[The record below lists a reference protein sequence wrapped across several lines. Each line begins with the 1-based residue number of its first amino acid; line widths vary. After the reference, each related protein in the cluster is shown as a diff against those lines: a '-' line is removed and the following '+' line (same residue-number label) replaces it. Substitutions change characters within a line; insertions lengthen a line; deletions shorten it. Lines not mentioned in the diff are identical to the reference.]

1 MMQIGTT
8 SYIYPDDIIPNV
20 KKLAHLVDD
29 IELVLFEGK
38 DYSNLPSKEDVSALR
53 KISDDTGTSFTVH
66 LPIDLDICS
75 RDSEFRKFSLR
86 RMIEI
91 MKLTSCLNPRG
102 YIIHLPRRNVIPEGL
117 NRGNVIP
124 GPEMNQSGVNRGNV
138 EYEEMWILRT
148 VRSLSEIFIEFG
160 NENVFTEN
168 LSYPIKH
175 ILPIIEEFD
184 FKLCL
189 DISHALRCSDNWEE
203 IFNNNLSRIKVIHF
217 YGPEKGGE
225 GHTGLQNAGRSFVKS
240 VIDKILSS
248 KFSGLLTLEV
258 FGTEDFF
265 ESKKIL
271 EEEIFAW
278 EKRFSSQVE

>member
-1 MMQIGTT
+1 MQIGTT
-8 SYIYPDDIIPNV
+8 SYVYPDDIIPNV
-20 KKLAHLVDD
+20 RKLVNLVDD
-29 IELVLFEGK
+29 VELVLFEGK
-38 DYSNLPSKEDVSALR
+38 DYSNLPNKEDVSILR
-53 KISDDTGTSFTVH
+53 KISDDTGISYTVH

-75 RDSEFRKFSLR
+75 SDSEFRKFSLN

-91 MKLTSCLNPRG
+91 MKLTSPLNPKG
-102 YIIHLPRRNVIPEGL
+102 YIIHLPRKNVIPECFNQGNVIPDPRMNQSGL
-117 NRGNVIP
+117 NRGNV
-124 GPEMNQSGVNRGNV
+124 ES
-138 EYEEMWILRT
+138 EEMWVLRT

-160 NENVFTEN
+160 NENICIEN
-168 LSYPIKH
+168 LSYPIKN

-203 IFNNNLSRIKVIHF
+203 IFNNNLSRIKIIHF
-217 YGPEKGGE
+217 YGPEKDGE

-240 VIDKILSS
+240 AINKIMSS
-248 KFSGLLTLEV
+248 NFSGLLTLEV

-265 ESKKIL
+265 ESKRIL
-271 EEEIFAW
+271 EEEIPAW